1 MVGSGDH
8 YGVVVGDMDASLA
21 FYRDTLGMEL
31 VDRFE
36 QESEAFDR
44 AVGVADA
51 RVELAFLDADG
62 YVVELIDYQRPSGD
76 DANADVESNDV
87 GAAHFCLAVDDADA
101 TYERLREDVRFL
113 SAPQELDN
121 GVKLAF
127 MEDPDGNLVELL
139 EE

>member
-44 AVGVADA
+44 AVGVANA

-62 YVVELIDYQRPSGD
+62 YVVELIDYQRPP
-76 DANADVESNDV
+76 
-87 GAAHFCLAVDDADA
+87 GATRTRTSRTTTWARALLSAVADADEA
-101 TYERLREDVRFL
+101 YERLRDDVQF
-113 SAPQELDN
+113 
-121 GVKLAF
+121 
-127 MEDPDGNLVELL
+127 
-139 EE
+139 

>member
-8 YGVVVGDMDASLA
+8 YGVVIGDMDASLA

-31 VDRFE
+31 LDRFE
-36 QESEAFDR
+36 QESDAFNR
-44 AVGVADA
+44 AVGVEDA
-51 RVELAFLDADG
+51 HVELAFLDASG
-62 YVVELIDYQRPSGD
+62 YVVELIDYHRPSGD
-76 DANADVESNDV
+76 DANAGVENNDI

-101 TYERLREDVRFL
+101 AYERLREDVSFL
-113 SAPQELDN
+113 SAPQELEN

-127 MEDPDGNLVELL
+127 VEDPDGNLVELL

>member
-44 AVGVADA
+44 AVGVANA

-62 YVVELIDYQRPSGD
+62 YVVELIDYQRPPGATRTRTSRTTTW
-76 DANADVESNDV
+76 ARHTSVSPWPTPTRPTNACAMTSS
-87 GAAHFCLAVDDADA
+87 
-101 TYERLREDVRFL
+101 FL
-113 SAPQELDN
+113 SPPQELDN

>member
-8 YGVVVGDMDASLA
+8 YGVVVGDMDVSLA

-31 VDRFE
+31 VDWFE
-36 QESEAFDR
+36 QKSKAFDR
-44 AVGVADA
+44 AVGVANA
-51 RVELAFLDADG
+51 HVELAFLDADG

-76 DANADVESNDV
+76 DANAGVENNDV

-101 TYERLREDVRFL
+101 AYERLREDVRFL
-113 SAPQELDN
+113 SAPQELEN